1 MLPIKAT
8 DYRGGTEAVNTLVCS
23 LSGRRCGRSGL
34 TSVPRDK
41 RAHGQCADGWA
52 GWPGPAAEP
61 GRLRDAPRPI
71 ASQAAPRG
79 VPPSSHPAP
88 STSFEESA
96 GSALPSWRS
105 RDLLNAVRSASRLP
119 GLQNPRRGAWGNQGR
134 SSSQAARPSLHL
146 LTCPEASPPPPKIEG
161 TILRFCGRRGSFRH
175 VEAAKDA
182 GTFGNLL

>member
-1 MLPIKAT
+1 MREVRPYLGPQGQ
-8 DYRGGTEAVNTLVCS
+8 RSPRSVC
-23 LSGRRCGRSGL
+23 RRM
-34 TSVPRDK
+34 
-41 RAHGQCADGWA
+41 
-52 GWPGPAAEP
+52 
-61 GRLRDAPRPI
+61 GRLARPCSRAQAAKGPPRPI

-105 RDLLNAVRSASRLP
+105 RDLLNAVQSASRLP
-119 GLQNPRRGAWGNQGR
+119 ELQNPRQGAWGNQGR

-146 LTCPEASPPPPKIEG
+146 PTCPEASPPPPKIEG

-182 GTFGNLL
+182 GTFGNML